1 MTSKNVLVWMPQ
13 NFNINC
19 GGVNVQFELCKVLK
33 ELGVNVKLYA
43 PVKIKN
49 PIFNDYYCNNEFDL
63 NNTVVI
69 YGETIDGNPLNAP
82 HVVRWIL
89 APIGI
94 FFNLEKTYYW
104 GKNDLVYYFNS
115 EEKIKN
121 SPEKL
126 GNIYKLLNKMYISP
140 YIKNNNSSLRTGVCY
155 TVRKGML
162 YHKNLKMIHPSNSVE
177 LNTKCQL
184 LDYVN
189 IFNTYEYF
197 YSYDPCTFYSAIAAM
212 CGCISIVVK
221 VDGLNKEDWL
231 NTLAPIEYLE
241 ESGEQ
246 LYGLAYGEEE
256 IEFAKNTIHLVEEQW
271 ININKYFRKKYV
283 ESFINDINN
292 FENQLNTVENNF
304 Y

>member
-126 GNIYKLLNKMYISP
+126 GNIYKLLNIMYISS
-140 YIKNNNSSLRTGVCY
+140 YIKNNNRSLRTGVCY

-162 YHKNLKMIHPSNSVE
+162 YHKNLKMTHPSNSIE
-177 LNTKCQL
+177 LLTKCEL

-197 YSYDPCTFYSAIAAM
+197 YSYDPCTFYSVIAAM

-231 NTLAPIEYLE
+231 NTLGTIEYLK

-246 LYGLAYGEEE
+246 LYGVAYGEEE